1 MTGSLRALRRE
12 TGGLA
17 LVEGTTPQAETYKL
31 ADQRPEL
38 VKKRSDQF
46 YKAICEYYAIR
57 LKGPAQGMAI
67 DLSDDVRAKLS
78 PAMLFYP
85 RRGIACSAP
94 DAKTH

>member
-1 MTGSLRALRRE
+1 MICLGE
-12 TGGLA
+12 D
-17 LVEGTTPQAETYKL
+17 TTPQAETYKL
-31 ADQRPEL
+31 ADQRLEPI
-38 VKKRSDQF
+38 KKRSEQF

-57 LKGPAQGMAI
+57 RKGPAQGIAI

-78 PAMLFYP
+78 PAMLVYP